1 MGVSMYFL
9 FALSLLNLQID
20 GSICQEI
27 AEEVISFDSRL
38 KSLCFRMT
46 FEIVIILQNYS
57 GMLFLRLA
65 YTEGSAKLYT

>member
-1 MGVSMYFL
+1 MGVSMYFF

-27 AEEVISFDSRL
+27 AEEVISLDSRL
-38 KSLCFRMT
+38 KSLCFCMP

-57 GMLFLRLA
+57 GMLFLHLA
-65 YTEGSAKLYT
+65 YIEGSAKLYT

>member
-27 AEEVISFDSRL
+27 AEEVISLDSRL
-38 KSLCFRMT
+38 KSLCFCMP
-46 FEIVIILQNYS
+46 FEIVIILQSYS
-57 GMLFLRLA
+57 GMLFLHLA
-65 YTEGSAKLYT
+65 YIEGSAKLYT